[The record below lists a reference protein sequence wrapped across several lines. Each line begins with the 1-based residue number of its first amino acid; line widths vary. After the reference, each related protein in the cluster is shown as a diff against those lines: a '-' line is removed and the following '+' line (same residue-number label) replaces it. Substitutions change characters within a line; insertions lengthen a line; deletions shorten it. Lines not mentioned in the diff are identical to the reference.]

1 MRRGRSIGLSID
13 VFIIWQS
20 TWRGS
25 KLIEPQYWAG
35 IVGVAVGPWDS
46 AGDVVTAP
54 FIIIFIC
61 NYIFI
66 KDLSHAYFV
75 T

>member
-1 MRRGRSIGLSID
+1 MFLLYDRALGG
-13 VFIIWQS
+13 VV
-20 TWRGS
+20 

-46 AGDVVTAP
+46 VGDVVTAP
-54 FIIIFIC
+54 FIIIIC
-61 NYIFI
+61 VCSYIFI
-66 KDLSHAYFV
+66 KDLRHAYFV